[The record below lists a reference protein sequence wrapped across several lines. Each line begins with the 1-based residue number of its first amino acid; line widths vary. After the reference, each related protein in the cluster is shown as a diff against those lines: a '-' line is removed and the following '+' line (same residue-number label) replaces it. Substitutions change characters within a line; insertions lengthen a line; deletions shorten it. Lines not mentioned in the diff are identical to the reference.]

1 MIEALGECDLRMT
14 NQWNGI
20 AALVSS
26 NKDIKICEKTL
37 QGFPSFIII
46 FFLFLFFF
54 AWLEAKSKKE
64 F

>member
-1 MIEALGECDLRMT
+1 MIETLGECDLRMT

-20 AALVSS
+20 AGDVSS
-26 NKDIKICEKTL
+26 NKDTKICEKKIL

-46 FFLFLFFF
+46 FFLFLAF
-54 AWLEAKSKKE
+54 AWLEANSKKE